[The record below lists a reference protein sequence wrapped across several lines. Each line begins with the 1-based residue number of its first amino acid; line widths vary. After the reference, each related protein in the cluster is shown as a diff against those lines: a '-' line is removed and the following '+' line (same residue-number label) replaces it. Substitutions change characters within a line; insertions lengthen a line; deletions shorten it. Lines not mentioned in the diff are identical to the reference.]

1 MSAEQ
6 ETAPVEQPEEQ
17 VKESGSSEP
26 PQSPK
31 AGDSAA
37 AEAVE
42 KGSENED
49 YKDRYLR
56 AMAEM
61 ANYQQRVKREKAQ
74 WTEDAVRSLAANM
87 TDVFD
92 SLETAIAMSE
102 KHQGARDSNF
112 FTGIKAVRD
121 QFQTALAQRGVT
133 RIAVEPGLEFNADE
147 HEVLMVGESE
157 DFVGERVGLVL
168 RPGYKI
174 NSRVLRPAQIQLLKG
189 TQPGGS

>member
-6 ETAPVEQPEEQ
+6 EAAPVEQPEEL
-17 VKESGSSEP
+17 VKESGSSEA
-26 PQSPK
+26 PQ
-31 AGDSAA
+31 DSSSGESVA
-37 AEAVE
+37 AEKV
-42 KGSENED
+42 SETED

-56 AMAEM
+56 AVAEM

-92 SLETAIAMSE
+92 SLETAISMSE
-102 KHQGARDSNF
+102 KHQGARDSTF

-147 HEVLMVGESE
+147 HEVLMVGESD
-157 DFVGERVGLVL
+157 DFAGERVGLVL

-174 NSRVLRPAQIQLLKG
+174 NARVLRPAQIQLIKG
-189 TQPGGS
+189 TKSGGA